1 MVLQTQ
7 LRCTY
12 GFAYICLDILYPKC
26 LIASLIN
33 VDSFTSIVGL
43 CLLLKI
49 QNELQRVFFSLLIIK
64 HLISM

>member
-26 LIASLIN
+26 LIASLIKVN
-33 VDSFTSIVGL
+33 SFTLIVGL
-43 CLLLKI
+43 CLLLKKSKWI
-49 QNELQRVFFSLLIIK
+49 TKGNFFSF
-64 HLISM
+64 